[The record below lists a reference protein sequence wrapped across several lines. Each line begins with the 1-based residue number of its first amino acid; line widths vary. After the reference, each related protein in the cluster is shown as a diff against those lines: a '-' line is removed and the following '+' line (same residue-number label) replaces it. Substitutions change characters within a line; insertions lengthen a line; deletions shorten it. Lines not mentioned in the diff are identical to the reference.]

1 MKATVEIEIEEA
13 LDTLR
18 GIELKELAYDL
29 ADKHLNISEL
39 VEIAQNKGSYEEI
52 LDNVDL
58 GDIISYLNDRGYEL
72 KD

>member
-18 GIELKELAYDL
+18 DIELKELAYDL

-39 VEIAQNKGSYEEI
+39 VEIAQSKGSYEEI